1 MTEIKKFDEW
11 NEVKKKA
18 DNDNKLVGFRNR
30 DIFYMKMGENI
41 GFEQNGKGENFV
53 RPIIILKKFN
63 KDMFFGIPLST
74 KLKSGSFYYE
84 FSFTKRNGE
93 KMTNIALLSQ
103 MKLYSSKRLLNQIG
117 TINKDD
123 FEKMKVSFKCLL
135 D

>member
-1 MTEIKKFDEW
+1 MKKFDEW
-11 NEVKKKA
+11 NEIKKEA
-18 DNDNKLVGFRNR
+18 DYDDKVVGFRNR

-41 GFEQNGKGENFV
+41 GFEQNGKGDDFV
-53 RPIIILKKFN
+53 RPVIILKKFN

-74 KLKSGSFYYE
+74 KIKDGKFYYK
-84 FSFTKRNGE
+84 FSFVKRNNE
-93 KMTNIALLSQ
+93 EMTNIALLSQ

-123 FEKMKVSFKCLL
+123 FEKLKVNFKCLL